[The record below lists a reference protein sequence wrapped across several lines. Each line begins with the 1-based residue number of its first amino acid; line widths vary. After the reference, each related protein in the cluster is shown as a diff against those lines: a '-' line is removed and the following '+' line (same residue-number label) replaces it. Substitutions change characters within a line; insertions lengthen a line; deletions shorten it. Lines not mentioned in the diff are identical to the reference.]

1 MTYLSICI
9 ICYIAVA
16 LIKRTSI
23 KNEWLPAIS
32 CGLGATL
39 SLIAFAFFRQT
50 AEIEPLAAIVSGA
63 IAGLAAT
70 GSNQV
75 LKQANKLIFDK
86 YGLSIEDLD
95 RMLEREQKSDH
106 S

>member
-32 CGLGATL
+32 CGLGASL
-39 SLIAFAFFRQT
+39 SLVALAFSSQT
-50 AEIEPLAAIVSGA
+50 AEAEPIAAIVSGA
-63 IAGLAAT
+63 MAGLAAT

-75 LKQANKLIFDK
+75 FKQASKLLFDK
-86 YGLSIEDLD
+86 YGLSIKDLD
-95 RMLEREQKSDH
+95 RMLEREGKSNH